1 MIGKS
6 LYDIIINENTS
17 SQKGVAWYCKVGG
30 EWIIYPSEVGKKL
43 EDSYLQKRRLKFS
56 LDNKEYEIDFS
67 ASVLRQVNTKTKYR
81 RKVRRQNGNDVK
93 STPSFWEEHPVG
105 SNFAAITI
113 SETSAELKCMEKQ
126 TIISFELLF
135 CIKKI
140 VRIQNVS
147 LWEYFTFRKERMTKL
162 SGGKEP
168 NIVSVWHG
176 TRDLDP
182 MIICKDV
189 QDGFMMQYSQR
200 GTWGRGIY
208 FAECAEY
215 SNRYAYI
222 NNDGSR
228 TMILA
233 ELLSGEEIELRP
245 DKNLIHCPPKPAG
258 NMRYDTVTGK
268 SNGSKVYTVY
278 ENGRAYPKYL
288 VTYKPRFCTS
298 SMNWF

>member
-17 SQKGVAWYCKVGG
+17 SQKGVAWYCNVDG
-30 EWIIYPSEVGKKL
+30 EWIIYPSRVGKKL

-67 ASVLRQVNTKTKYR
+67 ASVLIQVNTKTKFR
-81 RKVRRQNGNDVK
+81 RMVRRQNGNEAK
-93 STPSFWEEHPVG
+93 STPSLWLEHQVA
-105 SNFAAITI
+105 SNFASIRM
-113 SETSAELKCMEKQ
+113 SKTSAEWKSIDDKL
-126 TIISFELLF
+126 TIKWLAF
-135 CIKKI
+135 CLSYRIEKI
-140 VRIQNVS
+140 VRIQNIS
-147 LWEYFTFRKERMTKL
+147 LWEYFTFRKERMAKL

-168 NIVSVWHG
+168 NSVSVWHG

-182 MIICKDV
+182 MTLCKDA
-189 QDGFMMQYSQR
+189 QDGFMMQYSRQ
-200 GTWGRGIY
+200 GMWGRGIY

-233 ELLSGEEIELRP
+233 ELLSGEEIELDP

-268 SNGSKVYTVY
+268 SNGSKIYTVY
-278 ENGRAYPKYL
+278 ENGRAYPRYL
-288 VTYKPRFCTS
+288 VTYKPRC
-298 SMNWF
+298 